1 MARMI
6 DADALAEE
14 LLYDAELCAKA
25 LDSREITDH
34 KELTRLQF
42 EKDCKQNCVYYISE
56 SPTVDAVP
64 VCRCEKCVYWDAGTR
79 QHHKDG
85 ESEWDEAICDY
96 FHEIGISQTVYTN
109 AKWFCADGERKGG
122 DE

>member
-1 MARMI
+1 MRLI
-6 DADALAEE
+6 DGDALAEE

-25 LDSREITDH
+25 LDSHEITDH
-34 KELTRLQF
+34 KELAKLQF

-64 VCRCEKCVYWDAGTR
+64 VFHAHWVSLEPVIGLYECSSCGHKILRAKCNYCPNCGS
-79 QHHKDG
+79 KM
-85 ESEWDEAICDY
+85 
-96 FHEIGISQTVYTN
+96 
-109 AKWFCADGERKGG
+109 DGERKGG